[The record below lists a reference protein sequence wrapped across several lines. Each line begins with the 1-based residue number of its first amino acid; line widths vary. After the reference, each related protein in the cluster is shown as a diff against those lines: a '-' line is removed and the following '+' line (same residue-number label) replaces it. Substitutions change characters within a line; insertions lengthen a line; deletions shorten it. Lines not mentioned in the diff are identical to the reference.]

1 MDTVAT
7 FSAYLNKFIELTD
20 EEFEQFLSAYIHT
33 RKFSKKEIIIRAGEV
48 EDYFNFIV
56 KGLVRKYYKK
66 NHEEINTQI
75 SYEGHIILSEES
87 FYTRTPS
94 EYILEAIEPT
104 TLVSIKYDDLENIF
118 SKSQKMEHMGRLITM
133 HTLMM
138 KDRWQVQLLKS
149 SPRER
154 FLKFVEKSPELLQ
167 RVPQKH
173 LASYLHIKPETFS
186 RFKHLPRP
194 SRYKSSIETKKF

>member
-1 MDTVAT
+1 MDTVTT
-7 FSAYLNKFIELTD
+7 FRAYLNKFIELTD
-20 EEFEQFLSAYIHT
+20 DEFDQFLSAYIHT
-33 RKFSKKEIIIRAGEV
+33 RKFLKREIITKAGEV

-66 NHEEINTQI
+66 NHEEVNTQI

-118 SKSQKMEHMGRLITM
+118 SQSQKMEHMGRLITT

-154 FLKFVEKSPELLQ
+154 FLKFVEKNPELLQ

-194 SRYKSSIETKKF
+194 SRHKSSIETK